1 MQTIDPI
8 YRNIYFNG
16 IYYCPASKHYP
27 DRENVIVYCNR
38 CSKSHLDMCIGG
50 EGNLDL
56 CLDCIREISSVIR
69 GVRASEFFF
78 K

>member
-1 MQTIDPI
+1 METIDQT
-8 YRNIYFNG
+8 YRNLYFNG

-27 DRENVIVYCNR
+27 DRENVVVFCNR
-38 CSKSHLDMCIGG
+38 RRKSHLDVCIGG

-56 CLDCIREISSVIR
+56 CLDCIKEISSVLR
-69 GVRASEFFF
+69 GICARDFF